1 MQRLVPGAL
10 VAFVFVYVPLSPA
23 QPANENQFPKIEL
36 SVGALHTVAQK
47 AISES
52 GGQPS

>member
-10 VAFVFVYVPLSPA
+10 VAFVYVPLSPA

-52 GGQPS
+52 GGQHS